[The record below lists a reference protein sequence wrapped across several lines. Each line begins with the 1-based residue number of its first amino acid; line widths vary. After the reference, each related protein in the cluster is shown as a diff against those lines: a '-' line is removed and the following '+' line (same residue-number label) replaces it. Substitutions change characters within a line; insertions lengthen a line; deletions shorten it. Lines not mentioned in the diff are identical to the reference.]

1 MPEVWGEDA
10 AEFNPHRWFTEKGE
24 SISYSPF
31 SKPAPLKGGEGKG
44 KKRKLN
50 HDLLRDDCDNSLTL

>member
-31 SKPAPLKGGEGKG
+31 SKPGPLKGGERREKKKG
-44 KKRKLN
+44 K
-50 HDLLRDDCDNSLTL
+50 